1 MRTLIL
7 SLSPHI
13 QRWTVGLV
21 DAGSTLSDDEGESIN
36 VCVSITQDAP
46 GGRECPIE
54 VTLSYAPSGDKPGE
68 CVNILLRFP
77 PQIFYV

>member
-1 MRTLIL
+1 MF
-7 SLSPHI
+7 
-13 QRWTVGLV
+13 
-21 DAGSTLSDDEGESIN
+21 GSEGESID

-68 CVNILLRFP
+68 WRNAINGSHCVSSGM
-77 PQIFYV
+77 